1 MPYTLTLQS
10 GSKFP
15 EVKDAD
21 TPNERTLNV
30 FAEVEPLL
38 MKYIESN
45 PEDKEVARKVLADV
59 RKCLARTFGALPP
72 TKKEKPV
79 VAPTAPN
86 PERWW

>member
-1 MPYTLTLQS
+1 MLNTYP
-10 GSKFP
+10 SKLP

-21 TPNERTLNV
+21 TPNERVLNV
-30 FAEVEPLL
+30 FTEVEPLL

-72 TKKEKPV
+72 TKKGEPVAAPV
-79 VAPTAPN
+79 VPN
-86 PERWW
+86 PGRWW